1 MNERKRVKTMSKRA
15 RQYIG
20 ILAAVI
26 AYYLV
31 HEGAHLLYALFTGV
45 FRQIKFMG
53 LGVQVDVFREHMTDT
68 QLGIFC
74 LVGALATF
82 CIAYLLTAIAK
93 KIGTAE
99 SKLFR
104 AVLYYITIALL
115 LIDPL
120 YLGMIEDFGRLLT
133 HKPVPVFVLLGFH
146 FLIKASVV
154 ICFVHSEHLL
164 QNRNS
169 RLIPFENQ
177 AAMYVVYS
185 VVKTRCRMQS
195 GGINPYRYYP

>member
-1 MNERKRVKTMSKRA
+1 MSKRV

-26 AYYLV
+26 AYYFV
-31 HEGAHLLYALFTGV
+31 HEGAHLLYSLFTGV
-45 FRQIKFMG
+45 FQKINFMG
-53 LGVQVDVFREHMTDT
+53 IGVQIAVFSERMIDT

-82 CIAYLLTAIAK
+82 LVGYLLTVLAK
-93 KIGTAE
+93 KISNVK

-120 YLGMIEDFGRLLT
+120 YLSILCGLFGGGDMNGIALLCPEWIARCIFGILLLVNGLVFWKRLL
-133 HKPVPVFVLLGFH
+133 PIYRESF
-146 FLIKASVV
+146 A
-154 ICFVHSEHLL
+154 
-164 QNRNS
+164 
-169 RLIPFENQ
+169 
-177 AAMYVVYS
+177 
-185 VVKTRCRMQS
+185 VK
-195 GGINPYRYYP
+195 

>member
-1 MNERKRVKTMSKRA
+1 MTKRT

-53 LGVQVDVFREHMTDT
+53 LGVQVDVFRERMTDT

-74 LVGALATF
+74 LAGALATF
-82 CIAYLLTAIAK
+82 CAAYLLTALAK
-93 KIGTAE
+93 KIGTAK

-120 YLGMIEDFGRLLT
+120 YLSILCGLFGGGDMNGIALLM
-133 HKPVPVFVLLGFH
+133 PEWAARIGFGALLIVNGLVFWKLVL
-146 FLIKASVV
+146 
-154 ICFVHSEHLL
+154 
-164 QNRNS
+164 
-169 RLIPFENQ
+169 P
-177 AAMYVVYS
+177 VYS
-185 VVKTRCRMQS
+185 RSFSDMEVRA
-195 GGINPYRYYP
+195 

>member
-1 MNERKRVKTMSKRA
+1 MSKRT

-53 LGVQVDVFREHMTDT
+53 LGVQVDVFRERMTDT

-74 LVGALATF
+74 LVGAVATF
-82 CIAYLLTAIAK
+82 CIAYLLTALAK
-93 KIGTAE
+93 KIGTVE

-104 AVLYYITIALL
+104 AVMYYVTIAFLLLDPLYLSLLCGLFGGGDMNGIALL
-115 LIDPL
+115 LPEWAART
-120 YLGMIEDFGRLLT
+120 GFG
-133 HKPVPVFVLLGFH
+133 VLLVANGLVFWKRI
-146 FLIKASVV
+146 L
-154 ICFVHSEHLL
+154 
-164 QNRNS
+164 
-169 RLIPFENQ
+169 P
-177 AAMYVVYS
+177 VYS
-185 VVKTRCRMQS
+185 RSFSETEVQA
-195 GGINPYRYYP
+195 

>member
-1 MNERKRVKTMSKRA
+1 MSKRA

-53 LGVQVDVFREHMTDT
+53 LGVQVDVFRERMADT

-74 LVGALATF
+74 LVGAVATF
-82 CIAYLLTAIAK
+82 CIAYLLTALAK
-93 KIGTAE
+93 KIGTVE

-104 AVLYYITIALL
+104 AVMYYVTIAFLLLDPLYLSLLCGLFGGGDMNGIALL
-115 LIDPL
+115 LPEWAART
-120 YLGMIEDFGRLLT
+120 GFG
-133 HKPVPVFVLLGFH
+133 VLLVANGLVFWKRI
-146 FLIKASVV
+146 LPVY
-154 ICFVHSEHLL
+154 
-164 QNRNS
+164 NRS
-169 RLIPFENQ
+169 FSDTEVQ
-177 AAMYVVYS
+177 V
-185 VVKTRCRMQS
+185 
-195 GGINPYRYYP
+195 